1 MHEIEKLLQKYVEND
16 FYTDDS
22 LNNDLE
28 SIIRLLKMLSYI
40 YFFLLPTIRSEGYS
54 DSHLLPFGQ
63 VWAFEERWRGPNSI
77 TIIPGQRAGP
87 ARHDTGPARHVA

>member
-22 LNNDLE
+22 LDNDLE

-40 YFFLLPTIRSEGYS
+40 YFFFAAY
-54 DSHLLPFGQ
+54 H
-63 VWAFEERWRGPNSI
+63 
-77 TIIPGQRAGP
+77 
-87 ARHDTGPARHVA
+87 